1 MTSAQKRHTDQTAFR
16 IGPLAVVLIGMVGF
30 APVVQ
35 GFWYVSEFVALHFS
49 NRLGAWMYYPGTWT
63 LIVAYLCGV
72 IAGVVLLLRANKKVA
87 RQRRS
92 NWPRR

>member
-1 MTSAQKRHTDQTAFR
+1 MTSAQMCDTDQTAFR

-49 NRLGAWMYYPGTWT
+49 NRFGVWIYPGTLT

-72 IAGVVLLLRANKKVA
+72 IAGVVLLLRANKKAA
-87 RQRRS
+87 RPRRS